1 MVYVTAMPHPTVRH
15 MRKTT
20 FVCYTCHQTRSYML
34 SSLMA
39 DAYAAVSG
47 RDAKVV
53 AEKRAGSITAS
64 PNEAGVAALLDCH
77 QSDLIG
83 EAVGG
88 DRIAVR
94 RHIHIAHD
102 VAPAGIGQ
110 LWNFS
115 VPGSKRTMVFGLAR
129 DLLYQ
134 SAPWWK
140 TMP

>member
-53 AEKRAGSITAS
+53 AENAPDPITAS
-64 PNEAGVAALLDCH
+64 PNEAGVAAVTGL
-77 QSDLIG
+77 SP
-83 EAVGG
+83 
-88 DRIAVR
+88 VR
-94 RHIHIAHD
+94 PD
-102 VAPAGIGQ
+102 
-110 LWNFS
+110 W
-115 VPGSKRTMVFGLAR
+115 
-129 DLLYQ
+129 
-134 SAPWWK
+134 
-140 TMP
+140 